1 MDTDHGTTLLP
12 ALLSGLV
19 GVTYVLWGYRTL
31 RFMSR
36 MACFLLFVELGIL
49 LVPQVAHSASAVA
62 ILVGA
67 GLLGFLLGNAFY
79 FVTVG
84 LYGAAAGVLVPAI
97 LNALLG
103 GHPIGWAAGLVGGGV
118 GALLA
123 ILFERPIGIA
133 GTSVL
138 GGVLLT
144 MAVHAILVANGFH
157 GPGRFTGAYGIL
169 ALVLTALGCW
179 AQARSTKD
187 LPPRKEKETAVPRGR
202 ESRA

>member
-1 MDTDHGTTLLP
+1 MDTDHGTTLWP
-12 ALLSGLV
+12 ALLSGLI

-31 RFMSR
+31 RFTSR
-36 MACFLLFVELGIL
+36 VACLLLFVIVGIAL
-49 LVPQVAHSASAVA
+49 TPTVSHSASAVA
-62 ILVGA
+62 IVVGA

-84 LYGAAAGVLVPAI
+84 LYGAAGGILVAAI
-97 LNALLG
+97 LHALLG
-103 GHPIGWAAGLVGGGV
+103 GHPIGWAGGLVGGGA
-118 GALLA
+118 GAVLA

-133 GTSVL
+133 GTSLL

-144 MAVHAILVANGFH
+144 KAVHALLLASGVH
-157 GPGRFTGAYGIL
+157 GPGRFTGAYL
-169 ALVLTALGCW
+169 LLSLVLTALGCW

-187 LPPRKEKETAVPRGR
+187 LPPRRENETPAPRGR